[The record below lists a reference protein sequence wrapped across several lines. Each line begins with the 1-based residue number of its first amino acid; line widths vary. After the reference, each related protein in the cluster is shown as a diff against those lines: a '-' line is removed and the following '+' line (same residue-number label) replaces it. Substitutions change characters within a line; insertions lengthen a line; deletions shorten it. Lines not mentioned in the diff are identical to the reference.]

1 MLESFRAI
9 GFLKMSDA
17 ETPEDVD
24 ATLDVFHLFQDG
36 VQAVSKGVIGG
47 FGRRSLCETEARM
60 CEGPRRL

>member
-47 FGRRSLCETEARM
+47 IWAPELV
-60 CEGPRRL
+60 